1 MLVRLLLFAAVIAP
15 LSAQDSD
22 VAKYIAERRAWS
34 LDRDIQADR
43 RQLLADFTKRLDE
56 TTNPAQKADLYLR
69 ISLIDQSLGDSEAA
83 IAAARSARLLQPLD
97 AGVALG
103 LARVLLEN
111 RQADDATTL
120 LGVDPTDGKALIR
133 RAEDLARG
141 PNISV
146 AVFCAEL
153 AHKLLPEDPD
163 VTSDLGEMYMWEGDP
178 GLASSL
184 FLQEV
189 ARAPMVSG
197 SHWNLAL
204 AYLQSGRKDEARTEL
219 ETALQ
224 LDPSKEE
231 RALIEQ
237 TLAKLGNLK

>member
-15 LSAQDSD
+15 LSAQDSE
-22 VAKYIAERRAWS
+22 VTKYIAERRAKS
-34 LDRDIQADR
+34 IDRDVQAER
-43 RQLLADFTKRLDE
+43 RDLLAEFTKRLDE
-56 TTNPAQKADLYLR
+56 ITNPTQKADLYLR

-83 IAAARSARLLQPLD
+83 IAAARSARLLQPLE
-97 AGVALG
+97 GVALG
-103 LARVLLEN
+103 LARVLIEN
-111 RQADDATTL
+111 RETDEAATL

-133 RAEDLARG
+133 RAQELARG
-141 PNISV
+141 PNLVV
-146 AVFCAEL
+146 ARFCAEL

-178 GLASSL
+178 GLASSI

-204 AYLQSGRKDEARTEL
+204 AYLQSGRKDDARTEM

-224 LDPSKEE
+224 LNPAPEE

-237 TLAKLGNLK
+237 TLARLGNPK